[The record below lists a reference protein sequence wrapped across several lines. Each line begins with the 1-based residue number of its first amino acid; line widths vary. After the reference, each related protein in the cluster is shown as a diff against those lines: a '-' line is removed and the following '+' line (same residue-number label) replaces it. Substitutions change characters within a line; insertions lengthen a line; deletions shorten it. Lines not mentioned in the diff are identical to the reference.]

1 MIVRKMP
8 LFTLGG
14 ITTWLWSVRAQLH
27 LHLQLGDGGRGRAL
41 CGTGMIKG
49 AINVGIG
56 AACNICTG
64 NVIIIIIVC
73 ITGSF
78 VLLLLLLDCGLERSV
93 GGLDSVR
100 LGEAVGHEDEAGAVL
115 GAPAPRSLGPGLG
128 VEDGVEVGLEAGGQ
142 RVALPLPPLPPCH
155 LPDLLL
161 LGGGPLHIQPGLQ
174 DAGLGLALA
183 HFVEWGEKK
192 FCTSPVF
199 SLIQCS
205 NSPRRCYCRDFG
217 AESDILTPHASCHH
231 LSP

>member
-8 LFTLGG
+8 LFTLGR
-14 ITTWLWSVRAQLH
+14 ITTWPWSVRAQLR

-64 NVIIIIIVC
+64 NVIIITIVC

-115 GAPAPRSLGPGLG
+115 GAAAPRSLGPSLG
-128 VEDGVEVGLEAGGQ
+128 VEDGVKVGLEAGGE
-142 RVALPLPPLPPCH
+142 RVALPLPPLPPRH

-174 DAGLGLALA
+174 DSGLGLALA
-183 HFVEWGEKK
+183 HFVKK
-192 FCTSPVF
+192 GKKSGLAPLPF
-199 SLIQCS
+199 SL
-205 NSPRRCYCRDFG
+205 
-217 AESDILTPHASCHH
+217 
-231 LSP
+231 